1 MTNHQRRLIP
11 VPGATLN
18 LAARANIS
26 RLSRLLQDFSEP
38 LLLNLG
44 SGERFIGADCLP
56 EEIGRRVVNFDIF
69 AYPAIQVV
77 GDAHRLPFG
86 KDNFHAIVCQAVL
99 EHTRRPEL
107 VVEEIHRVLKTG
119 GLLYAEIPFLQGYHP
134 APRDYYRYTMEG
146 LDELFIRFAK
156 IDSGVCV
163 GPSSSV
169 SWLLREYITGLLTWF
184 TPSNRLRT
192 PAAFV
197 AAWLTFP
204 LKYMDYFLL
213 RRPGAHAIAS
223 GLYYFGRKE

>member
-1 MTNHQRRLIP
+1 MTEHQNRFIP

-18 LAARANIS
+18 LAAGKNIA

-44 SGERFIGADCLP
+44 SGERFIGAEGLP
-56 EEIGRRVVNFDIF
+56 EEIGRRVVNFDIV
-69 AYPAIQVV
+69 ANPAIHVL
-77 GDAHRLPFG
+77 GDAHLLPFG

-107 VVEEIHRVLKTG
+107 VVEEIHRVLKKG
-119 GLLYAEIPFLQGYHP
+119 GLLYAEVPFLQGYHP
-134 APRDYYRYTMEG
+134 APRDFYRYTLEG
-146 LDELFIRFAK
+146 IDELFFRFAK

-184 TPSNRLRT
+184 TPSNPLRT
-192 PAAFV
+192 PASFFAG
-197 AAWLTFP
+197 WLTFP
-204 LKYMDYFLL
+204 LKYMDFFLL

-223 GLYYFGRKE
+223 GLYFLGRKA